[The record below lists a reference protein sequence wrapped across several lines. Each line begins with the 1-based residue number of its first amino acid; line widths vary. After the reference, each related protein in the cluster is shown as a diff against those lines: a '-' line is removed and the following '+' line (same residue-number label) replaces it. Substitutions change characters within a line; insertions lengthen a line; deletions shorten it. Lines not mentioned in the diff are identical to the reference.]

1 MKRLLRKKWIVALL
15 PATVLTAF
23 AALSAQMLLRN
34 LSLFLSF
41 DPMFSRIFSQLR
53 DGNMDTSVVLLWAVA
68 YSFSLL
74 MVYLWGEKRR
84 KLALAAGMVV
94 FFLALTVAAMLLT
107 SVNDILFGDVVVSL
121 LDVLRKGGLDGL

>member
-41 DPMFSRIFSQLR
+41 DTMFSRIFSQLR
-53 DGNMDTSVVLLWAVA
+53 DGNVDTSVVLLWAAA
-68 YSFSLL
+68 YGFSLL
-74 MVYLWGEKRR
+74 LVCLWGKKRR
-84 KLALAAGMVV
+84 KLVLAAGMV
-94 FFLALTVAAMLLT
+94 FFLMLTVAAMLLT
-107 SVNDILFGDVVVSL
+107 SVNDVLFGDVVVSL